1 MRKWLHKDNRFWYNK
16 AIVDRTNTIIGT
28 HYIAPEIILGEGY
41 SFQVYIWTK
50 QSMYFEFMCGGV
62 RYGVNVDDPIDV

>member
-1 MRKWLHKDNRFWYNK
+1 MRKWLHQDNRFWYSK

-50 QSMYFEFMCGGV
+50 HSMYFEFM
-62 RYGVNVDDPIDV
+62 